1 MDNKYMNEMLSE
13 ALGTKNA
20 DAAAAQEPT
29 TEQQEKAPVEQTEAT
44 ATETQSNEQ
53 TSVEQTEQTTNE
65 EPKQEPAAEETAVQE
80 TTEQTNAE
88 QKAWYDSNGEE
99 QAVSQVDY
107 TDKLK
112 ELKIDLENPESIV
125 KAVELASNPELPAE
139 FNSEVVKEFAKY
151 IKEGGDIKEFMDTY
165 VATDVTKLSDRE
177 VFSSYLNGM
186 GVESGDMEKALK
198 DFDEMPKY
206 QQKLQTQRLRGE
218 LEVAQRAKLS
228 ELSSRQESVA
238 HEQQK
243 QLEQLQRNVETS
255 VEDLVGKSYKGLKI
269 DGNMA
274 KAIKNELINNFT
286 FQKKDGSPDINKLI
300 DFAVWQRYGAD
311 LVKANVTQATNNG
324 REQVLDK
331 LGNPSSN
338 PAPSNVQT
346 GQKTATDFLGDYI
359 NRGLLR
365 NRK

>member
-29 TEQQEKAPVEQTEAT
+29 PEQQEQAPVEQAEAT
-44 ATETQSNEQ
+44 ATETQSDEQ
-53 TSVEQTEQTTNE
+53 TSVEQTEQTTSE
-65 EPKQEPAAEETAVQE
+65 EAPQETTAQE
-80 TTEQTNAE
+80 TTEQPANE
-88 QKAWYDSNGEE
+88 QKAWYDSDGTE
-99 QAVSQVDY
+99 QTVPQVDY
-107 TDKLK
+107 SERLK
-112 ELKIDLENPESIV
+112 ELQIDLENPESIV
-125 KAVELASNPELPAE
+125 KAVEAASNPELPAE
-139 FNSEVVKEFAKY
+139 LDSQVVKDFAKY
-151 IKEGGDIKEFMDTY
+151 LKEGGDIKEFMDTY

-186 GVESGDMEKALK
+186 GVESADMEKALK

-218 LEVAQRAKLS
+218 LEVAQKAKLA

-238 HEQQK
+238 HEQQV

-255 VEDLVGKSYKGLKI
+255 VDDLVGKSYKGLKI

-338 PAPSNVQT
+338 PTPSNVQT

>member
-1 MDNKYMNEMLSE
+1 MNEMLSE

-29 TEQQEKAPVEQTEAT
+29 PEQQEQAPVEQTEAT
-44 ATETQSNEQ
+44 TNEVENTETA
-53 TSVEQTEQTTNE
+53 SVEQTEQPTNE
-65 EPKQEPAAEETAVQE
+65 EVKEE
-80 TTEQTNAE
+80 TTEQPAEE
-88 QKAWYDSNGEE
+88 QKAWYDSNEGE
-99 QAVSQVDY
+99 QAVTNVDY
-107 TDKLK
+107 SEKLK
-112 ELKIDLENPESIV
+112 ELQIDLENPESII
-125 KAVELASNPELPAE
+125 KAIDSARSPELPAE
-139 FNSEVVKEFAKY
+139 FENAAVKDFAKY
-151 IKEGGDIKEFMDTY
+151 LNDGGDIKEFMDTY

-177 VFSSYLNGM
+177 VFTSYLKGV
-186 GVESGDMEKALK
+186 GVESGEMEKALK

-228 ELSSRQESVA
+228 ELSHRQESLA
-238 HEQQK
+238 HERQK
-243 QLEQLQRNVETS
+243 DAEQLQRNVETS
-255 VEDLVGKSYKGLKI
+255 VDGLVGQSYKGLKI

-286 FQKKDGSPDINKLI
+286 FQKKDGSADINKLI

-346 GQKTATDFLGDYI
+346 GQKTATDFIGDYI